1 MHVVIIISLRKLF
14 VRTTE
19 DSLHQKHI
27 GKLFKKMPNEENNSH
42 LYGCKSTYDVSVP
55 PYSLSLFFFAFS

>member
-1 MHVVIIISLRKLF
+1 MYVVKIISLRKWF

-42 LYGCKSTYDVSVP
+42 L
-55 PYSLSLFFFAFS
+55 LWM